1 MSEAQKPVDE
11 PVALPTAEAPAVEE
25 SKATETPV
33 ATEPTSTETHAAT
46 EAPKEETAAA
56 PAKEAAKPVEE
67 GNLGYKGHGLI
78 K

>member
-1 MSEAQKPVDE
+1 MSEAQKPVEE
-11 PVALPTAEAPAVEE
+11 PVALPTPEVPAVEE

-33 ATEPTSTETHAAT
+33 ATEPTSTETPAAT
-46 EAPKEETAAA
+46 EAPKEETAA
-56 PAKEAAKPVEE
+56 PVKEAAKPVEE